1 MILSASCS
9 IDDYTSGVNVN
20 MHTSSMWYCLVYLKG
35 STRLV
40 IE

>member
-20 MHTSSMWYCLVYLKG
+20 MHTSSMWYCLVHLKG